1 MTDKANASQSAAQH
15 AAAQP
20 QDSSRCTPACQ
31 PLAVGIIAPH
41 TTPHLTLQSAT
52 IQFKINNKR
61 HKITLHPL
69 NQHALMRTQTSTHF
83 AAR

>member
-1 MTDKANASQSAAQH
+1 MTDKANASHSVAQH

-41 TTPHLTLQSAT
+41 ITSAT
-52 IQFKINNKR
+52 TQFITNNKR